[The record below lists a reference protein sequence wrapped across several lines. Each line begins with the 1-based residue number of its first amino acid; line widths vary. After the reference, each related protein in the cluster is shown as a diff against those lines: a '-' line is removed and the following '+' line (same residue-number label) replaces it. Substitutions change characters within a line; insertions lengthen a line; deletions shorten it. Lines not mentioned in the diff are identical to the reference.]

1 MPEKFICDL
10 STEELQRIYDEA
22 GTLKAMCPIVGCKSD
37 ITLRK
42 ILRQHNIDTNKNAQR
57 KRKTM
62 LGLSDKEFELFL
74 RNEHEMLS
82 MNDIAKELGVTYTI
96 VSRFFKK
103 YGIQPRDHRYRSPM
117 RHFERENHIFKRD
130 GDYSLLYRPEHPRG
144 NRGYIREHVYV
155 MEQHLGRYLEPDE
168 VVHHID
174 CNKSNNDIS
183 NLVVLTNSQHMKVH
197 ARIRSGM
204 DKLQALKE
212 VVENAQ

>member
-1 MPEKFICDL
+1 
-10 STEELQRIYDEA
+10 
-22 GTLKAMCPIVGCKSD
+22 
-37 ITLRK
+37 
-42 ILRQHNIDTNKNAQR
+42 
-57 KRKTM
+57 M

-103 YGIQPRDHRYRSPM
+103 YGIQPRDRSLSPM
-117 RHFERENHIFKRD
+117 RRMEMENRIYKHN

-144 NRGYIREHVYV
+144 NHGYIREHVYV
-155 MEQHLGRYLEPDE
+155 MEQHLGRYLEPGE